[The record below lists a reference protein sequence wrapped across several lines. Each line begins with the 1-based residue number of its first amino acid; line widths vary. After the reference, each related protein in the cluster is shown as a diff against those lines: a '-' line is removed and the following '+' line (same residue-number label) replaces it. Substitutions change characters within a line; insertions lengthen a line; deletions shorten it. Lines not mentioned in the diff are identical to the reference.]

1 VGDAIFDR
9 HGTRRGPIR
18 VRRLQPGDRLHRAA
32 SRALGVE
39 AAPLPALWAR
49 RSPFVHAG
57 HALWI
62 TEVFLP
68 AIAGLRA
75 ATGQRQP
82 ARPVPLA

>member
-9 HGTRRGPIR
+9 HGTARGPIR

-32 SRALGVE
+32 SRALGAE
-39 AAPLPALWAR
+39 AAQLPALWAR

-68 AIAGLRA
+68 AIAGLEA
-75 ATGQRQP
+75 AGQRQR
-82 ARPVPLA
+82 ARPLPLS